1 MSISITLTH
10 MPHECKMLITEQ
22 KLCLGFENSL
32 YYLYNFCKS
41 KSILKKANWIF
52 KCYQYKILS
61 LKLGWTAKNFSLSWL
76 VLHKIAHTI
85 TEIIFLLWYISLYFP
100 DSNSRKKWY
109 FFFIKQLY
117 FIHLLNQICAML
129 LFLLIH
135 ICSFNSW
142 SWWLWMRSLGIF
154 SGLNNIKPELTPQ
167 VVT

>member
-1 MSISITLTH
+1 MTSYIGFQKRKEPGVGEEILISCLVNFTMSISITLTH

-85 TEIIFLLWYISLYFP
+85 TEIIFLLWDISLYFP
-100 DSNSRKKWY
+100 DSNSRKKMI
-109 FFFIKQLY
+109 FFLHKTI
-117 FIHLLNQICAML
+117 
-129 LFLLIH
+129 
-135 ICSFNSW
+135 
-142 SWWLWMRSLGIF
+142 IF
-154 SGLNNIKPELTPQ
+154 YSSS
-167 VVT
+167 